1 MQGAS
6 ESKAACFLSEITQQ
20 LQAFHSNW
28 SPAAPKAH
36 QALLWATWG
45 QVCMNLGVLLLSS
58 HENEIILHPLSR
70 SGFVSACWPWPLSCR
85 VLWSFLFCWEE
96 TSPGEPL
103 FLFFVLFFFNDY
115 CISFSESEWSKKRLG
130 DQIPCNLLIAYSNVV
145 RGGKAAGFAFSK
157 RAHAHILL
165 FYSFFFTQGC
175 VRKVIYLQMN
185 CFNNRF
191 WVVQNVDLTQT
202 LQL

>member
-28 SPAAPKAH
+28 SPAAPKGT
-36 QALLWATWG
+36 ALSHLGPGLHEPRSASPIISWKWDNTTSPVALWLR
-45 QVCMNLGVLLLSS
+45 VSLLALTP
-58 HENEIILHPLSR
+58 E
-70 SGFVSACWPWPLSCR
+70 CCR